1 MDDSDLFDPAPGN
14 GLQVSCAAA
23 GAKSPDRP
31 GPQGDDPLVV
41 ARGLALAPH
50 HGPRNQLRPAGVGS
64 GGAGRVPQDG
74 QFPVAG
80 RKIVNHPVVAETS
93 GCQREGLAVLGVD
106 GCPGVSGAPVQI
118 PGLDAGSLGAR
129 ADRRQVPLGT
139 RTQPD
144 ASAHL
149 DIKRMQPL
157 QQELLHPRS
166 VPGHR
171 PHQPYSPGTHGEFP
185 GERAHLVQQ
194 GHDVHPKVGAQP
206 LHRSQSEGWTAP
218 EAAVHPGNP
227 VVPRSAETLHSLQ
240 RHQGEQPVAGH
251 GAGCY

>member
-1 MDDSDLFDPAPGN
+1 M
-14 GLQVSCAAA
+14 
-23 GAKSPDRP
+23 
-31 GPQGDDPLVV
+31 V

-106 GCPGVSGAPVQI
+106 GCPGVSGASRSDSWPRCGQ
-118 PGLDAGSLGAR
+118 PWSSCGPPPNGSPR
-129 ADRRQVPLGT
+129 DQDP
-139 RTQPD
+139 QPD

-157 QQELLHPRS
+157 QQELLHLALRPRAPS
-166 VPGHR
+166 TPALFPRDAWGIPWR
-171 PHQPYSPGTHGEFP
+171 ESP
-185 GERAHLVQQ
+185 HLVQQ

-240 RHQGEQPVAGH
+240 RHQGEQPVAGR